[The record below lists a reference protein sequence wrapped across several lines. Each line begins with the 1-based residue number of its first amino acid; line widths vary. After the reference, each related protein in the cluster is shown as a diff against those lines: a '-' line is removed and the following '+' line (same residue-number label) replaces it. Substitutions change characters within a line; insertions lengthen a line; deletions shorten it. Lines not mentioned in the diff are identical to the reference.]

1 MYFGLNYADTQSIQV
16 KRMFHARLAILAVV
30 GVLAVPRI
38 TLCQTKNPS
47 AGTASPTPVYEE
59 LPASLTLQS
68 LEEIAL
74 AQNPTLVQA
83 GAQVRISRG
92 KALQAGLL
100 PNPSI
105 GYVSEQMGAEGTAG
119 ELQGMFAEQE
129 IVTGRKLQLSRAKFM
144 QEARQAELQ
153 VMAQQYR
160 VLYSVRIAY
169 YNTLARQ
176 VRLELRRQLR
186 DNSEEAT
193 KTVAEL
199 ANVGQ
204 ANRSDLL
211 QAEVALQRAK
221 ANLQMAESRYRGA
234 WEELTAVVGMP
245 DAPPTSSLTGKL
257 DFETHK
263 PLERTAALTD
273 LLTCSPQIL
282 VAQAEVVRDRIAV
295 QRERVEPTPNLNVR
309 AETGYNFETDNTV
322 AGFELGVRLP
332 LFDRNQGTLMQ
343 ARAELTRAEAEVAR
357 IELMLRQ
364 RFARTYAEYE
374 SSVALASSY
383 QAEVLPKAKEAYDLY
398 LDSFQKR
405 RAGWPQV
412 VDAQREYF
420 DLYEDYLDNVLS
432 ARRAEAGLA
441 TYLLEDGLSQPP
453 TPEPEGHRES
463 TPKPR

>member
-1 MYFGLNYADTQSIQV
+1 MP
-16 KRMFHARLAILAVV
+16 
-30 GVLAVPRI
+30 VLPAQPV
-38 TLCQTKNPS
+38 S
-47 AGTASPTPVYEE
+47 AGDE
-59 LPASLTLQS
+59 LPTTLTLKS
-68 LEEIAL
+68 LEQTAL

-83 GAQVRISRG
+83 GAQVRVSRG

-100 PNPSI
+100 PNPAI

-119 ELQGMFAEQE
+119 ELQGMFVEQE

-144 QEARQAELQ
+144 QETRQAELQ
-153 VMAQQYR
+153 VISQQYR
-160 VLYSVRIAY
+160 VLYGVRIAF

-176 VRLELRRQLR
+176 MRLELRRQLR
-186 DNSEEAT
+186 DNSDEAT
-193 KTVAEL
+193 TTVTEL
-199 ANVGQ
+199 VNVGQ

-234 WEELTAVVGMP
+234 WEELVAIVGMP
-245 DAPPTSSLTGKL
+245 NTPPTTLEGKL

-263 PLERTAALTD
+263 PLDREAALND

-282 VAQAEVVRDRIAV
+282 VAQAEVARDRIAV
-295 QRERVEPTPNLNVR
+295 QRERVEPIPNLNVR

-322 AGFELGVRLP
+322 AGVELGVRLP
-332 LFDRNQGTLMQ
+332 LFDWNQGALMQ

-357 IELMLRQ
+357 VELALRQ
-364 RFARTYAEYE
+364 RFARTYTEYE
-374 SSVALASSY
+374 SAMTLAANY
-383 QAEVLPKAKEAYDLY
+383 QAEVLPKAKEAYELY

-405 RAGWPQV
+405 RAAWPQV

-420 DLYEDYLDNVLS
+420 ELYEEYLDNLLS
-432 ARRAEAGLA
+432 ARRAEAELA
-441 TYLLEDGLSQPP
+441 TYLLKDGLSQPP

>member
-1 MYFGLNYADTQSIQV
+1 MALPN
-16 KRMFHARLAILAVV
+16 
-30 GVLAVPRI
+30 
-38 TLCQTKNPS
+38 S
-47 AGTASPTPVYEE
+47 AGEE
-59 LPASLTLQS
+59 LPASFTLKS
-68 LEEIAL
+68 LEETAL
-74 AQNPTLVQA
+74 ARNPTLVQA

-119 ELQGMFAEQE
+119 ELQGMFVEQE
-129 IVTGRKLQLSRAKFM
+129 IITGRKLQLSRAKFM

-160 VLYSVRIAY
+160 VLYSVRVAF

-186 DNSEEAT
+186 DNSDEAA
-193 KTVAEL
+193 KTVTEL
-199 ANVGQ
+199 VNVGQ

-211 QAEVALQRAK
+211 QAEVSLQRAK

-245 DAPPTSSLTGKL
+245 DVAPTAIEGQL
-257 DFETHK
+257 DFETHQ
-263 PLERTAALTD
+263 PLERQAALTE

-282 VAQAEVVRDRIAV
+282 VAQAEVTRDRIAV
-295 QRERVEPTPNLNVR
+295 QRERVEPIPNLNVR
-309 AETGYNFETDNTV
+309 AETGYNFETQDTV
-322 AGFELGVRLP
+322 AGVELGVRLP

-364 RFARTYAEYE
+364 RFARTYTEYE
-374 SSVALASSY
+374 SAMTLAASY
-383 QAEVLPKAKEAYDLY
+383 QADVLPKAKEAYELY

-405 RAGWPQV
+405 RAAWPQV

-420 DLYEDYLDNVLS
+420 ELYEEYLDNVLS
-432 ARRAEAGLA
+432 ARRAEAELA
-441 TYLLEDGLSQPP
+441 TYLLEGGLTQPP
-453 TPEPEGHRES
+453 APEPEGHRES

>member
-1 MYFGLNYADTQSIQV
+1 MYFGLNYADTQSIQG
-16 KRMFHARLAILAVV
+16 KRMFCARLATLAVV
-30 GVLAVPRI
+30 GVLAIPRI
-38 TLCQTKNPS
+38 GLCQTENTSTVMNLPHS
-47 AGTASPTPVYEE
+47 VSEE
-59 LPASLTLQS
+59 LPPSFTLKS
-68 LEEIAL
+68 LEETAL

-83 GAQVRISRG
+83 GAQVRMSRG

-119 ELQGMFAEQE
+119 ELQGMFVEQE

-176 VRLELRRQLR
+176 VRLELRRQLQ
-186 DNSEEAT
+186 DNSDEAA
-193 KTVAEL
+193 KTVTEL
-199 ANVGQ
+199 VNVGQ

-211 QAEVALQRAK
+211 QAEVSQQRAK
-221 ANLQMAESRYRGA
+221 ANLQMAQSRYRGA
-234 WEELTAVVGMP
+234 WEELMAVVGMP
-245 DAPPTSSLTGKL
+245 DAPSTPLEGKL
-257 DFETHK
+257 DFETHQA
-263 PLERTAALTD
+263 LEREATLTE

-282 VAQAEVVRDRIAV
+282 VAQAEVARDRIGV
-295 QRERVEPTPNLNVR
+295 QRERVEPIPNLNLR
-309 AETGYNFETDNTV
+309 TETGYNFETDNTV
-322 AGFELGVRLP
+322 AGVELGVRLP

-343 ARAELTRAEAEVAR
+343 ARAELTRAEAEVTR

-364 RFARTYAEYE
+364 KFARTYAEYE
-374 SSVALASSY
+374 SAMTLAANY
-383 QAEVLPKAKEAYDLY
+383 QSEVLPKAKEAYELY

-405 RAGWPQV
+405 RAAWPQV

-420 DLYEDYLDNVLS
+420 DLYEEYLDNVLS
-432 ARRAEAGLA
+432 ARRAEAELA
-441 TYLLEDGLSQPP
+441 TYLLEDGLAQPP
-453 TPEPEGHRES
+453 APEPEGHRES

>member
-1 MYFGLNYADTQSIQV
+1 MFCARIALLAAACAIALPQVGLAQTAAIP
-16 KRMFHARLAILAVV
+16 ALAASS
-30 GVLAVPRI
+30 
-38 TLCQTKNPS
+38 NS
-47 AGTASPTPVYEE
+47 ASEE
-59 LPASLTLQS
+59 LPATFTLKS
-68 LEEIAL
+68 LEETAL

-100 PNPSI
+100 PNPAI
-105 GYVSEQMGAEGTAG
+105 GYVAEQMGAEGTAG
-119 ELQGMFAEQE
+119 ELQGMFVEQE

-160 VLYSVRIAY
+160 VLQSVRVAF

-176 VRLELRRQLR
+176 VRLDLRRQLR
-186 DNSEEAT
+186 DNSDEAA

-199 ANVGQ
+199 INVGQ

-211 QAEVALQRAK
+211 QAEVAQQRAK

-245 DAPPTSSLTGKL
+245 DVAPTPLEGKL
-257 DFETHK
+257 AFEAHE
-263 PLERTAALTD
+263 PLERQAALTE
-273 LLTCSPQIL
+273 LLTYSPQIL
-282 VAQAEVVRDRIAV
+282 VAQAEVARDRIAV
-295 QRERVEPTPNLNVR
+295 QRERVEPIPNLNVR
-309 AETGYNFETDNTV
+309 AATGYNFETDNTV
-322 AGFELGVRLP
+322 AGVELGVRLP

-374 SSVALASSY
+374 SAMTLAQNY
-383 QAEVLPKAKEAYDLY
+383 QSEVLPKAKEAYELY

-405 RAGWPQV
+405 RAAWPQV

-420 DLYEDYLDNVLS
+420 DLYEEYLDNVLS
-432 ARRAEAGLA
+432 ARQAEAELA
-441 TYLLEDGLSQPP
+441 TYLLEDGLTQPP
-453 TPEPEGHRES
+453 APEPEGHRES

>member
-1 MYFGLNYADTQSIQV
+1 
-16 KRMFHARLAILAVV
+16 MFCARLALLAVLCALAISGFGLAQTV
-30 GVLAVPRI
+30 EMPVLMSP
-38 TLCQTKNPS
+38 PFS
-47 AGTASPTPVYEE
+47 ASEE
-59 LPASLTLQS
+59 LPTVFTLNS
-68 LEEIAL
+68 LEQTAL

-100 PNPSI
+100 PNPAI
-105 GYVSEQMGAEGTAG
+105 GYVAEQMGAEGTAG
-119 ELQGMFAEQE
+119 ELQGMFVEQE

-160 VLYSVRIAY
+160 VLYSVRIAF

-176 VRLELRRQLR
+176 VRLELRRKLR
-186 DNSEEAT
+186 DNSNEAT

-199 ANVGQ
+199 VNVGQ

-211 QAEVALQRAK
+211 QAELALQRAK

-234 WEELTAVVGMP
+234 WEELTAVIGMP
-245 DAPPTSSLTGKL
+245 DAPPTPLAGTL

-263 PLERTAALTD
+263 PHDRGAALAE

-282 VAQAEVVRDRIAV
+282 VAQAEVARDRIAV
-295 QRERVEPTPNLNVR
+295 QRERVEPIPNLNVR

-322 AGFELGVRLP
+322 AGVELGVRLP

-357 IELMLRQ
+357 IELLLRQ
-364 RFARTYAEYE
+364 KFARTYAEYE
-374 SSVALASSY
+374 SSMTLAASY
-383 QAEVLPKAKEAYDLY
+383 QADVLPKAKEAYELY

-405 RAGWPQV
+405 RAAWPQV
-412 VDAQREYF
+412 LDAQREYF
-420 DLYEDYLDNVLS
+420 ELYEEYLENVLS
-432 ARRAEAGLA
+432 ARRAEAELA